1 VASAEP
7 AASRRWSYRPGTAT
21 IAGIDRGLLVV
32 IVVAVAGITAGLVVL
47 MWAADLFVAAAEG
60 IAVHLRWSPA
70 VIGAVVVGFGTSLP
84 ELVTSAAA
92 ALDGEADLAIGNAA
106 GSNVA
111 NLLLILG
118 VAALIAPLRGG
129 RRGPG
134 RDVTVAIGAG
144 LLLVGLA
151 SSGELGLLD
160 GLVLLAV
167 LLATIIWQVLTGR
180 SSVVEVAA
188 RGPLAPLGIRV
199 VVGLV
204 GVIVGARLLVWGATT
219 VAVGLG
225 VPTIVIGSVLVAVGT
240 SLPELATAIASAR
253 RGQTELLIGNLI
265 GSNAFNALGVVG
277 VAALIGAARG
287 DVLTV
292 DTPAFGVVAAGGAV
306 TLVVGLWLWRLPRVG
321 RAAGAALVAIYAATI
336 PLLLAVSSTA

>member
-1 VASAEP
+1 VNTALAI
-7 AASRRWSYRPGTAT
+7 AAIA
-21 IAGIDRGLLVV
+21 AGI
-32 IVVAVAGITAGLVVL
+32 VVL
-47 MWAADLFVAAAEG
+47 VWAADLFVAAAEG

-84 ELVTSAAA
+84 ELFTSAAA
-92 ALDGEADLAIGNAA
+92 ALDGEPDLAIGNAA

-118 VAALIAPLRGG
+118 AAALIAPLRGG

-134 RDVTVAIGAG
+134 RDVAVAIGAG
-144 LLLVGLA
+144 LLLAWLA

-160 GLVLLAV
+160 GLVLVAA
-167 LLATIIWQVLTGR
+167 LLATIVWQVVTGR
-180 SSVVEVAA
+180 SSAVEVPA
-188 RGPLAPLGIRV
+188 RGPLLPLGVRAV
-199 VVGLV
+199 FGLV

-219 VAVGLG
+219 VAVGFG
-225 VPTIVIGSVLVAVGT
+225 VPTIVVGSVLVAVGT

-292 DTPAFGVVAAGGAV
+292 DTPALAVVAAGGAT
-306 TLVVGLWLWRLPRVG
+306 TLVVGLWLWRLPRVS
-321 RAAGAALVAIYAATI
+321 RVAGTALVAVYAATI
-336 PLLLAVSSTA
+336 PLLLAVSSSV